1 MDLIT
6 AMEISASGLSAQRTR
21 LNIIS
26 MNLANAQTTRTAD
39 GGPYR
44 RRVAVFTAQ
53 PFVSHLERSMDV
65 PPYPPGQDPRRGV
78 LVKEIS
84 LDDSPLPM
92 VYDPTHPDADQ
103 DGYVRMPNVNTVNE
117 MVNMITASR
126 SYEANVTAV
135 NASKN
140 MALKALEIG
149 R

>member
-26 MNLANAQTTRTAD
+26 MNLANAQTTRTAE

-44 RRVAVFTAQ
+44 RRMAVFTAQ

-65 PPYPPGQDPRRGV
+65 PPYSPNGDSRRGV

-84 LDDSPLPM
+84 LDDSPLPT